1 MLAGYETTSTT
12 LSYSSHVLATHP
24 DEQLRLH
31 DEISAAFGNDF
42 SLINSDSVQELK
54 YLDWF
59 IKEVL
64 RFYPIANSY
73 VLK

>member
-1 MLAGYETTSTT
+1 MLAGYETTSTA